1 MILAF
6 VAHEEDWEGFNT
18 LQFLK
23 YNRIKQLMFSVKV
36 ILNIIIIIIII
47 IINYLGM
54 KALMLLSN
62 TKCMI

>member
-36 ILNIIIIIIII
+36 ILNIIIIII
-47 IINYLGM
+47 NYLGM